1 MRDEYVRSAVAHTA
15 ALCLGCAAVCI
26 YAAEI
31 FAQTT
36 SSLIV
41 AACGFVIAAQGVL
54 RFDARSWTVPTGA
67 DAANLRRR
75 RDSGIALGAGAVA
88 CAVQTASGDA
98 LHRAL
103 MVCQV
108 LVMAVAAVND
118 FARFRLPLP
127 TTISGG
133 LLAVTA
139 ALQHALWP
147 WNVIFA
153 LVAGGALVLAYRWL
167 ARADLGGGD
176 ELALCW
182 VVLADPFHGPAA
194 ICAGQAVLAL
204 VIRLSDPRRAVRRVP
219 IGGAWLMAAA
229 WLLPLLSTW
238 SAM

>member
-1 MRDEYVRSAVAHTA
+1 MRDEYVRSAVVHTV
-15 ALCLGCAAVCI
+15 ALCIGCATACG
-26 YAAEI
+26 YASDI
-31 FAQTT
+31 FARTT
-36 SSLIV
+36 TSLIV
-41 AACGFVIAAQGVL
+41 AACGFVIAVQGVL
-54 RFDARSWTVPTGA
+54 RFDARLWTVPPGA

-88 CAVQTASGDA
+88 YAVQTASGDA

-103 MVCQV
+103 TVCQV

-127 TTISGG
+127 TTICGG

-153 LVAGGALVLAYRWL
+153 LMVGGALVLAYRRL

-182 VVLADPFHGPAA
+182 VALADPFYGPAA
-194 ICAGQAVLAL
+194 ICAGQAALAL
-204 VIRLSDPRRAVRRVP
+204 VVRLSDPRRVVRRVP

-238 SAM
+238 GAM